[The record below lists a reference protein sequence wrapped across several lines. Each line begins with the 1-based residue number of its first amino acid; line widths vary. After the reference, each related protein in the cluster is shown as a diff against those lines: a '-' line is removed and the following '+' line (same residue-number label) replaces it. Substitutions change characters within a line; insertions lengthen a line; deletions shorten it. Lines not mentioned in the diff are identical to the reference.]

1 MDTMTDGSQLMI
13 IQFSRSNIFQA
24 MRIEAE
30 QDLSA
35 NSVTKQNRH
44 DGKYHKASNKWIED
58 KEYLITYI
66 RYSRHTNSTSLY

>member
-1 MDTMTDGSQLMI
+1 VDIHNCFRSHHKTPTTTSMDTMTDGSQLMI

-44 DGKYHKASNKWIED
+44 DGKYHKASNK
-58 KEYLITYI
+58 
-66 RYSRHTNSTSLY
+66 